1 MHAVVCLEK
10 RLTAGQRL
18 TNYWNMVLIQ
28 ADIPQKPGFGID
40 VKLGFLGIVCIFNKK
55 LPFMDE

>member
-1 MHAVVCLEK
+1 
-10 RLTAGQRL
+10 
-18 TNYWNMVLIQ
+18 MVLIQ